1 MFRLF
6 TVYVSK
12 NFFTHKL
19 YTDNAKKEKQ
29 MIHTVK
35 SGDTVYK
42 IAKAYGVPMSRIII
56 DNGLED
62 PSRLAV
68 GEDLVI
74 LTPAVVYTVRPGD
87 TLYSIAKR
95 YSTTVNTLL
104 QNNPNLNGSSL
115 IYPDQTLVISFGKK
129 TYDRPLSVNGFAYP
143 YIEDSVLRKTLPY
156 LTYLSIFTYGIKNN
170 GELIAP
176 ADDARLI
183 ETAKEY
189 GTVPLMMLTSL
200 TEDGNFSNEL
210 ISRILSDEAL
220 KNKVITEA
228 VAEMKRKGYG
238 GINADFEYIS
248 PKYADSYAD
257 FLTKLKANM
266 GNAYRLHVCLAP
278 KTGPMMRGLLYEG
291 LNYEKLGAAADK
303 VTLMTYEWGYSY
315 GPPLAVSP
323 INKVREVV
331 DYAVKVIPR
340 EKILMGMPNYGYNW
354 ALPYVRGQSVATSL
368 SNAGAVELAKEKNA
382 AIEFDE
388 RSQSPFY
395 NYYDVQPRTN
405 AIKHVVW
412 FQNAKS
418 NEAMLDLVEEY
429 GLDGVSVWNIMK
441 YFPAMWSVINSAFT
455 IKKE

>member
-1 MFRLF
+1 
-6 TVYVSK
+6 
-12 NFFTHKL
+12 
-19 YTDNAKKEKQ
+19 

-35 SGDTVYK
+35 SGDTVFK

-56 DNGLED
+56 DNGLKD

-74 LTPAVVYTVRPGD
+74 LTPSVTYTVKPGD

-95 YSTTVNTLL
+95 YGITVNTLW
-104 QNNPNLNGSSL
+104 QNNPNLEGKSL

-129 TYDRPLSVNGFAYP
+129 TCDRAISVNGFAYP

-156 LTYLSIFTYGIKNN
+156 LTYLSIFTYGIKYN
-170 GELIAP
+170 GGLIP
-176 ADDARLI
+176 PDDDTRLI

-210 ISRILSDEAL
+210 ISSILSNEELKRKVIDEAV
-220 KNKVITEA
+220 K
-228 VAEMKRKGYG
+228 EMKRKGYG

-248 PKYADSYAD
+248 SKYTDSYAD
-257 FLTKLKANM
+257 FLTRLKEKM
-266 GNAYRLHVCLAP
+266 GDGYELHVCLAP
-278 KTGPMMRGLLYEG
+278 KTSPQMRGLLYEG
-291 LNYEKLGAAADK
+291 ISYEKLGAAADK

-331 DYAVKVIPR
+331 DYAVQVIPR
-340 EKILMGMPNYGYNW
+340 DKILMGMPNYGYNW

-368 SNAGAVELAKEKNA
+368 SNVAAVELAKEKNA

-388 RSQSPFY
+388 LSKSPFY

-405 AIKHVVW
+405 AIKHTVW

-418 NEAMLDLVEEY
+418 NEAMLNLVCEY
-429 GLDGVSVWNIMK
+429 GLDGASVWNIMK
-441 YFPAMWSVINSAFT
+441 YFPAMWSVMNSMFT
-455 IKKE
+455 VRKI